1 VTQDPTTPPSSS
13 ALSRRGFLITS
24 GAAGALGVAGL
35 GGALPAVAATASDDA
50 VDASAVKAPAAQQ
63 GSGARW
69 KPDTASPRFTIAV
82 LPDTQYLFDG
92 ASIHPE
98 PLEASLRYVLAERDR
113 HNIVFLAHLGD
124 VTQNGA
130 EKEIQAASAQFTLL
144 DKAGAAWSVLAG
156 NHDVDGSTDDQRGR
170 TPYLDAFGPKRFT
183 KSPSYRGS
191 SPDGYNSFHTFTAG
205 GRDWLVL
212 ALDWRT
218 SARGVEWARGVLAAH
233 PALPVI
239 LTAHDIVDSTPDGSA
254 VLDDYG
260 QGLWDSFISQHDQI
274 FLTLNGHYWKPGRT
288 TKENRAGHDVDLHLV
303 NYQDRYYGGAAMIRL
318 YHVDLERNA
327 IDVETLSPFILGGG
341 LGTGNELADEEAALS
356 GDVDRF
362 TVSVDFEQRFAGFAP
377 APVRTARPAA
387 QMLVPG
393 TVAYWRF
400 DGQADGSALGTTTR
414 IRDASGRGNDLV
426 VANRAGA
433 APGSLR
439 FASAHHDDQPGFGS
453 LTLTGG
459 KRSGDHLRTVDGAPL
474 DAATFRQGYT
484 VEAFVRIPA
493 DFDGDADGFSA
504 ILSRA
509 ASAEDAG
516 KTPGDAGDPDEP
528 AATLSVSGS
537 REIQWCVYPTTQQ
550 GSLTNWSHE
559 LPAARWWHVAVVND
573 SQHTTMYVDGCP
585 VVRNPSTTNR
595 GLAAASPAT
604 SWLLGANLYGGKLDH
619 VLPASIG
626 DVRIVE
632 RALKPSEF
640 MIA

>member
-1 VTQDPTTPPSSS
+1 MTQDPTTPPSSD
-13 ALSRRGFLITS
+13 LSRRGFLITS

-50 VDASAVKAPAAQQ
+50 LDASAVKAPAAQQ

-130 EKEIQAASAQFTLL
+130 ANEIQAASAQFTLL

-170 TPYLDAFGPKRFT
+170 TPYLDAFGPKRFR
-183 KSPSYRGS
+183 KSPSYSGS

-218 SARGVEWARGVLAAH
+218 SGRGVEWARGVLAAH
-233 PALPVI
+233 PTLPVI
-239 LTAHDIVDSTPDGSA
+239 LTAHDIVDSKPDGSA

-288 TKENRAGHDVDLHLV
+288 TMTNRAGHDVAMHLV

-341 LGTGNELADEEAALS
+341 LGTGNELADGEAALS

-377 APVRTARPAA
+377 VPARAARPAA

-453 LTLTGG
+453 LALTGG
-459 KRSGDHLRTVDGAPL
+459 KKSGDYLRTVDGAPL
-474 DAATFRQGYT
+474 DSATFRQGYT

-509 ASAEDAG
+509 ASAKDAG

-559 LPAARWWHVAVVND
+559 LPAAEWWHVAVVND

-595 GLAAASPAT
+595 GLAVASPAT
-604 SWLLGANLYGGKLDH
+604 SWLLGANLYAGKLDH

>member
-1 VTQDPTTPPSSS
+1 VTQDPTTPPSSP
-13 ALSRRGFLITS
+13 LSRRGFLITS

-35 GGALPAVAATASDDA
+35 GGALPAAAATASDDA
-50 VDASAVKAPAAQQ
+50 LGASAVRTPPAQQ

-92 ASIHPE
+92 AAIHPE

-130 EKEIQAASAQFTLL
+130 AKEIQAASAQFTLL

-156 NHDVDGSTDDQRGR
+156 NHDVPSSTDDQRGR
-170 TPYLDAFGPKRFT
+170 TPYLDAFGPKRFK

-218 SARGVEWARGVLAAH
+218 SARGVEWARGVLRAH
-233 PALPVI
+233 PTLPVI
-239 LTAHDIVDSTPDGSA
+239 LTAHDIVDSKPDGSA
-254 VLDDYG
+254 VLDAYG
-260 QGLWDSFISQHDQI
+260 QGLWDAFISQHDQI

-288 TKENRAGHDVDLHLV
+288 TMRNRAGHDVDLHLV

-327 IDVETLSPFILGGG
+327 IDVETLSPFLLGGG
-341 LGTGNELADEEAALS
+341 LGTGNELADEEAQLS

-377 APVRTARPAA
+377 VPARAARPAA

-400 DGQADGSALGTTTR
+400 DGQPDGSALGTAAR
-414 IRDASGRGNDLV
+414 IADASGHGNDLV

-439 FASAHHDDQPGFGS
+439 FSAEHHDDSPSAGS

-459 KRSGDHLRTVDGAPL
+459 KATGDHLRTVDGAPI
-474 DAATFRQGYT
+474 DTATFRQGYT
-484 VEAFVRIPA
+484 FEAYLRIPEGYGG
-493 DFDGDADGFSA
+493 GDAWSS
-504 ILSRA
+504 ILSQS
-509 ASAEDAG
+509 ASAKDAG
-516 KTPGDAGDPDEP
+516 KATSSGDPDEP
-528 AATLSVSGS
+528 AVVLTVSGS
-537 REIQWCVYPTTQQ
+537 REMQWCVYPTSQD

-559 LPAARWWHVAVVND
+559 LPAATWWHVAVVND
-573 SQHTTMYVDGCP
+573 SQHTTMYVDGNP
-585 VVRNPSTTNR
+585 VVRNPTTSNR
-595 GLAAASPAT
+595 GLASAGK
-604 SWLLGANLYGGKLDH
+604 SWLVGANHYGGKLDH
-619 VLPASIG
+619 VFPGSIG

-640 MIA
+640 MNA

>member
-1 VTQDPTTPPSSS
+1 MTQDPTTPPSSD
-13 ALSRRGFLITS
+13 LSRRGFLITS

-50 VDASAVKAPAAQQ
+50 LDASAVKAPAAQQ

-92 ASIHPE
+92 KSIHPE

-130 EKEIQAASAQFTLL
+130 ANEIQAASAQFTLL

-170 TPYLDAFGPKRFT
+170 TPYLDAFGPKRFR

-233 PALPVI
+233 PTLPVI
-239 LTAHDIVDSTPDGSA
+239 LTAHDIVDSKPDGSA

-288 TKENRAGHDVDLHLV
+288 TMTNRAGHDVAMHLV

-341 LGTGNELADEEAALS
+341 LGTGNELADGEAALS

-377 APVRTARPAA
+377 VPARAARPAA

-453 LTLTGG
+453 LALTGG
-459 KRSGDHLRTVDGAPL
+459 KKSGDYLRTVDGPRSTPRPSAR
-474 DAATFRQGYT
+474 ATRS
-484 VEAFVRIPA
+484 RRS
-493 DFDGDADGFSA
+493 SA
-504 ILSRA
+504 SPPTSTA
-509 ASAEDAG
+509 TPTASARSSPAPPPRRTRARRRATRA
-516 KTPGDAGDPDEP
+516 TPTSPPRPSACP
-528 AATLSVSGS
+528 AAARSSGACTRRRS
-537 REIQWCVYPTTQQ
+537 RDPSPTGRTSCRPPS
-550 GSLTNWSHE
+550 GGTWRSSTTASTRRCTST
-559 LPAARWWHVAVVND
+559 AARWCGTRRRRTAG
-573 SQHTTMYVDGCP
+573 SRRRRPPPRGCSARTSTP
-585 VVRNPSTTNR
+585 GSSTTCCR
-595 GLAAASPAT
+595 RPSAT
-604 SWLLGANLYGGKLDH
+604 S
-619 VLPASIG
+619 ASWSA
-626 DVRIVE
+626 RSS
-632 RALKPSEF
+632 RRSS
-640 MIA
+640 

>member
-1 VTQDPTTPPSSS
+1 VTQDPTTPPSS
-13 ALSRRGFLITS
+13 ALSRRGFLLTS

-35 GGALPAVAATASDDA
+35 GGALPAAAATAADA
-50 VDASAVKAPAAQQ
+50 AVTDTAKAKTPAAQQ
-63 GSGARW
+63 GPGARW

-92 ASIHPE
+92 AAIHPE

-130 EKEIQAASAQFTLL
+130 ANEIQAASAQFTLL

-156 NHDVDGSTDDQRGR
+156 NHDVDGSTDDQRGS
-170 TPYLDAFGPKRFT
+170 TPYLDAFGPKRFR

-233 PALPVI
+233 PTLPVI

-260 QGLWDSFISQHDQI
+260 RGLWDSFISQHDQV

-288 TKENRAGHDVDLHLV
+288 TMQNRAGHDVDLHLV

-318 YHVDLERNA
+318 YHVDIERNA
-327 IDVETLSPFILGGG
+327 IDVETLSPFILGGA
-341 LGTGNELADEEAALS
+341 LGTGNELADEEAQLS

-362 TVSVDFEQRFAGFAP
+362 TVAIDFEARFAGFAP
-377 APVRTARPAA
+377 VPVRAARPAA

-400 DGQADGSALGTTTR
+400 DGYADGSALGATTR
-414 IRDASGRGNDLV
+414 IPDASGHGNDLV

-439 FASAHHDDQPGFGS
+439 FSSAHHDDSPAAAS

-459 KRSGDHLRTVDGAPL
+459 KASGDHLRTVDGAPL

-484 VEAFVRIPA
+484 IEAFLLIPA
-493 DFDGDADGFSA
+493 AYGGGDAWSS
-504 ILSRA
+504 ILSQA
-509 ASAEDAG
+509 ASARDAG
-516 KTPGDAGDPDEP
+516 KARTGGDPDETVV
-528 AATLSVSGS
+528 TLGVSGS
-537 REIQWCVYPTTQQ
+537 REMQWNAYPSSQDGPFT
-550 GSLTNWSHE
+550 SWSHE
-559 LPAARWWHVAVVND
+559 LPVDRWWHVAVVND
-573 SQHTTMYVDGCP
+573 SQQTTMHVDGCP
-585 VVRNPSTTNR
+585 VVRNPTTTNR
-595 GLAAASPAT
+595 GLST
-604 SWLLGANLYGGKLDH
+604 IGRSWLLGANLYGGQLDH
-619 VLPASIG
+619 VFPGSIG

>member
-1 VTQDPTTPPSSS
+1 MTQDPTTPPSS

-50 VDASAVKAPAAQQ
+50 LDASAVKAPAAQQ

-130 EKEIQAASAQFTLL
+130 ANEIQAASAQFTLL

-170 TPYLDAFGPKRFT
+170 TPYLDAFGPKRFR

-233 PALPVI
+233 PTLPVI
-239 LTAHDIVDSTPDGSA
+239 LTAHDIVDSKPDGSA

-260 QGLWDSFISQHDQI
+260 QGLWNSFISQHDQI

-288 TKENRAGHDVDLHLV
+288 TMTNRAGHDVAMHLV

-341 LGTGNELADEEAALS
+341 LGTGNELADGEAALS

-377 APVRTARPAA
+377 VPARAARPAA

-453 LTLTGG
+453 LALTGG
-459 KRSGDHLRTVDGAPL
+459 KKSGDYLRTVAGAPL
-474 DAATFRQGYT
+474 DSATFRQGYT

-509 ASAEDAG
+509 ASAKDSC
-516 KTPGDAGDPDEP
+516 KTPDDAGDPDEP

-550 GSLTNWSHE
+550 RSLTNWAHE
-559 LPAARWWHVAVVND
+559 LPAAEWWHVAVVND

-604 SWLLGANLYGGKLDH
+604 SWLLGANLYGGQLDH

>member
-1 VTQDPTTPPSSS
+1 MTQDPTTPPSS

-50 VDASAVKAPAAQQ
+50 LDASAVKAPAAQQ

-130 EKEIQAASAQFTLL
+130 ANEIQAASAQFTLL

-170 TPYLDAFGPKRFT
+170 TPYLDAFGPKRFR

-233 PALPVI
+233 PTLPVI
-239 LTAHDIVDSTPDGSA
+239 LTAHDIVDSKPDGSA

-260 QGLWDSFISQHDQI
+260 QGLCNSFISQHDQI

-288 TKENRAGHDVDLHLV
+288 TMTNRAGHDVAMHLV

-341 LGTGNELADEEAALS
+341 LGTGNELADGEAALS

-377 APVRTARPAA
+377 VPARAARPAA

-393 TVAYWRF
+393 TVAYWGF

-433 APGSLR
+433 APGSHR

-453 LTLTGG
+453 LALTGG
-459 KRSGDHLRTVDGAPL
+459 KKSGDYQRTVAGAPL
-474 DAATFRQGYT
+474 DSATFRQGYT

-509 ASAEDAG
+509 ASAKDAG
-516 KTPGDAGDPDEP
+516 TTPDDAGDPDEP

-559 LPAARWWHVAVVND
+559 LPAAEWWHVAVVND

-604 SWLLGANLYGGKLDH
+604 SWLLGANLYGGQLDH

>member
-1 VTQDPTTPPSSS
+1 
-13 ALSRRGFLITS
+13 
-24 GAAGALGVAGL
+24 
-35 GGALPAVAATASDDA
+35 
-50 VDASAVKAPAAQQ
+50 
-63 GSGARW
+63 
-69 KPDTASPRFTIAV
+69 
-82 LPDTQYLFDG
+82 
-92 ASIHPE
+92 
-98 PLEASLRYVLAERDR
+98 
-113 HNIVFLAHLGD
+113 
-124 VTQNGA
+124 
-130 EKEIQAASAQFTLL
+130 
-144 DKAGAAWSVLAG
+144 
-156 NHDVDGSTDDQRGR
+156 
-170 TPYLDAFGPKRFT
+170 
-183 KSPSYRGS
+183 
-191 SPDGYNSFHTFTAG
+191 
-205 GRDWLVL
+205 
-212 ALDWRT
+212 
-218 SARGVEWARGVLAAH
+218 
-233 PALPVI
+233 
-239 LTAHDIVDSTPDGSA
+239 
-254 VLDDYG
+254 
-260 QGLWDSFISQHDQI
+260 
-274 FLTLNGHYWKPGRT
+274 
-288 TKENRAGHDVDLHLV
+288 
-303 NYQDRYYGGAAMIRL
+303 MIRL
-318 YHVDLERNA
+318 YHVHLERNA

-341 LGTGNELADEEAALS
+341 LGTGNELADGEAALS

-377 APVRTARPAA
+377 VPARAARPAA

-453 LTLTGG
+453 LALTGG
-459 KRSGDHLRTVDGAPL
+459 KKSGDYLRTVDGAPL
-474 DAATFRQGYT
+474 DSATFRQGYT

-509 ASAEDAG
+509 ASAKDAG

-550 GSLTNWSHE
+550 GSLTNWSNE
-559 LPAARWWHVAVVND
+559 LPAAEWWHLAVVND

-604 SWLLGANLYGGKLDH
+604 SWLLGANLYAGKLDH

>member
-1 VTQDPTTPPSSS
+1 MTQDPTTPPSSS

-24 GAAGALGVAGL
+24 APA
-35 GGALPAVAATASDDA
+35 AVAATASDDA
-50 VDASAVKAPAAQQ
+50 VGASAVKAPAAQQ

-69 KPDTASPRFTIAV
+69 KPDTTSPRFTIAV

-233 PALPVI
+233 PTLPVI

-377 APVRTARPAA
+377 VPVRTARPAA

-459 KRSGDHLRTVDGAPL
+459 RKSGDHLRTVDGAPL

-484 VEAFVRIPA
+484 LEAFVRIPA

>member
-1 VTQDPTTPPSSS
+1 VTQDPTTPPRS
-13 ALSRRGFLITS
+13 ALSRRGFLITG

-35 GGALPAVAATASDDA
+35 GGALPATAATASDVAD
-50 VDASAVKAPAAQQ
+50 SAKAKAPAAQQ

-69 KPDTASPRFTIAV
+69 KPDTSSPRFTIAV

-92 ASIHPE
+92 AAIHPE

-130 EKEIQAASAQFTLL
+130 ANEIQAASAQFTLL
-144 DKAGAAWSVLAG
+144 DRAGAAWSVLAG
-156 NHDVDGSTDDQRGR
+156 NHDVDSSTDDQRGR
-170 TPYLDAFGPKRFT
+170 TPYLDAFGPKRFR

-205 GRDWLVL
+205 GRDWLAL

-233 PALPVI
+233 PTLPVI
-239 LTAHDIVDSTPDGSA
+239 LTAHDIVDSKPDGSA

-260 QGLWDSFISQHDQI
+260 RGLWDSFISQHDQV

-288 TKENRAGHDVDLHLV
+288 TMRNRAGHDVDLHLV

-327 IDVETLSPFILGGG
+327 IDVETLSPFLLAGG
-341 LGTGNELADEEAALS
+341 LGTGNELADEEVRLS

-362 TVSVDFEQRFAGFAP
+362 TVSIDFEQRFAGFAP
-377 APVRTARPAA
+377 VPVRAARPAA

-400 DGQADGSALGTTTR
+400 DGQPDGSALGPGTR
-414 IRDASGRGNDLV
+414 IRDASGHGNDLV

-439 FASAHHDDQPGFGS
+439 FSSAHHDDSPSAGS

-459 KRSGDHLRTVDGAPL
+459 KASGDHLRTADGAPL
-474 DAATFRQGYT
+474 DAATFRRGYT
-484 VEAFVRIPA
+484 FEAYLRIPEGYG
-493 DFDGDADGFSA
+493 GDDAWSS
-504 ILSRA
+504 ILSRS
-509 ASAEDAG
+509 ASAKDAG
-516 KTPGDAGDPDEP
+516 KATSSGDPDEP
-528 AATLSVSGS
+528 AVVLTVSGS
-537 REIQWCVYPTTQQ
+537 REMQWCAYPASQD

-559 LPAARWWHVAVVND
+559 LPAGTWWHVAVVND

-585 VVRNPSTTNR
+585 VVRNPTTANR
-595 GLAAASPAT
+595 GLAAGSPAT

-619 VLPASIG
+619 VFPGSIG

-632 RALKPSEF
+632 RALEPSEF
-640 MIA
+640 MNA

>member
-1 VTQDPTTPPSSS
+1 MTQDPTTSPSSS
-13 ALSRRGFLITS
+13 ALSRRGFLLTS

-35 GGALPAVAATASDDA
+35 GGALPATAATAGDVADGA
-50 VDASAVKAPAAQQ
+50 TAKAPAAQQ

-130 EKEIQAASAQFTLL
+130 ANEIQAASAQFTLL

-156 NHDVDGSTDDQRGR
+156 NHDVDSSTDDQRGS
-170 TPYLDAFGPKRFT
+170 TPYLDAFGPKRFR

-233 PALPVI
+233 PTLPVI
-239 LTAHDIVDSTPDGSA
+239 LTAHDIVDSRTDGSA

-288 TKENRAGHDVDLHLV
+288 TLQNRAGHDVDLHLV

-318 YHVDLERNA
+318 YHVDLERDA

-377 APVRTARPAA
+377 VPTRAARPAA

-400 DGQADGSALGTTTR
+400 DGQTDGSALGTTAR
-414 IRDASGRGNDLV
+414 IPDASGRGNDLV
-426 VANRAGA
+426 VANRTGA

-459 KRSGDHLRTVDGAPL
+459 KRSGDYLRTVAGAPL

-493 DFDGDADGFSA
+493 DFDGGADGFSA

-509 ASAEDAG
+509 ASAKDAG

-559 LPAARWWHVAVVND
+559 LPAATWWHVAVVND

-585 VVRNPSTTNR
+585 VVRNPTTANR

-604 SWLLGANLYGGKLDH
+604 SWLLGANLYGGELDH

-632 RALKPSEF
+632 RALRPSEF

>member
-1 VTQDPTTPPSSS
+1 MTHDPTTPPSS

-50 VDASAVKAPAAQQ
+50 LDASAVKAPAAQQ

-113 HNIVFLAHLGD
+113 HNILILAHLGD

-130 EKEIQAASAQFTLL
+130 ANEIQAASAQFTLL

-170 TPYLDAFGPKRFT
+170 TPYLDAFGPKRFR

-233 PALPVI
+233 PTLPVI
-239 LTAHDIVDSTPDGSA
+239 LTAHDIVDSKPDGSA

-260 QGLWDSFISQHDQI
+260 QGLWNSFISQHDQI

-288 TKENRAGHDVDLHLV
+288 TMTNRAGHDVAMHLV

-318 YHVDLERNA
+318 YHVHLERNA

-341 LGTGNELADEEAALS
+341 LGTGNELADGEAALS

-377 APVRTARPAA
+377 VPARAARPAA

-453 LTLTGG
+453 LALTGG
-459 KRSGDHLRTVDGAPL
+459 KSRATTSGPSTGPRSTPRPSAR
-474 DAATFRQGYT
+474 ATRS
-484 VEAFVRIPA
+484 AFVRIPA

-509 ASAEDAG
+509 ASAKDAG

-528 AATLSVSGS
+528 AAPLSVSGS
-537 REIQWCVYPTTQQ
+537 REIQWSVYPTTQQ

-559 LPAARWWHVAVVND
+559 LPAAEWWHVAVVND
-573 SQHTTMYVDGCP
+573 SQHTTMDVDGCP

-604 SWLLGANLYGGKLDH
+604 SWLLGANLYAGKLDH

>member
-1 VTQDPTTPPSSS
+1 MTQDPTTPPRS
-13 ALSRRGFLITS
+13 ALSRRGFLLTG

-35 GGALPAVAATASDDA
+35 GGALPAVAETASDDA
-50 VDASAVKAPAAQQ
+50 LGASAAKAPAPQQ

-130 EKEIQAASAQFTLL
+130 EKEITAASAQFTLL

-156 NHDVDGSTDDQRGR
+156 NHDVVSSTDDQRGR
-170 TPYLDAFGPKRFT
+170 TPYLDAFGPKRFR

-233 PALPVI
+233 PTLPVI
-239 LTAHDIVDSTPDGSA
+239 LTAHDIVDSKPDGSA
-254 VLDDYG
+254 VLDAYG

-288 TKENRAGHDVDLHLV
+288 TLKNRAGHDVHLHLV

-318 YHVDLERNA
+318 YHVDLERDA
-327 IDVETLSPFILGGG
+327 IDVETLSPFLLAGG
-341 LGTGNELADEEAALS
+341 LGAGNELADEEAQLS

-362 TVSVDFEQRFAGFAP
+362 TVSVDFDERFAGFAP
-377 APVRTARPAA
+377 APARAARPAA
-387 QMLVPG
+387 QMFVPG

-400 DGQADGSALGTTTR
+400 DGQPDGSALGTTTR
-414 IRDASGRGNDLV
+414 IADASGHGNDLV

-439 FASAHHDDQPGFGS
+439 FSSAHHDDQPGFGS

-459 KRSGDHLRTVDGAPL
+459 RKTGDFLRTVPGAPL
-474 DAATFRQGYT
+474 DAATLRQGYT

-509 ASAEDAG
+509 ASAKDAG
-516 KTPGDAGDPDEP
+516 RTPGDAGDPDEP

-559 LPAARWWHVAVVND
+559 LPAATWWHVAVVND
-573 SQHTTMYVDGCP
+573 GQHTTMYVDGCP
-585 VVRNPSTTNR
+585 VVRNPSTSNR

>member
-1 VTQDPTTPPSSS
+1 M
-13 ALSRRGFLITS
+13 
-24 GAAGALGVAGL
+24 
-35 GGALPAVAATASDDA
+35 
-50 VDASAVKAPAAQQ
+50 
-63 GSGARW
+63 
-69 KPDTASPRFTIAV
+69 
-82 LPDTQYLFDG
+82 
-92 ASIHPE
+92 
-98 PLEASLRYVLAERDR
+98 LAERDR

-130 EKEIQAASAQFTLL
+130 ANEIQAASAQFTLL

-170 TPYLDAFGPKRFT
+170 TPYLDAFGPKRFR

-233 PALPVI
+233 PTLPVI
-239 LTAHDIVDSTPDGSA
+239 LTAHDIVDSKPDGSA

-260 QGLWDSFISQHDQI
+260 QGLWNSFISQHDQI

-288 TKENRAGHDVDLHLV
+288 TMTNRAGHDVAMHLV

-341 LGTGNELADEEAALS
+341 LGTGNELADGEAALS

-377 APVRTARPAA
+377 VPARAARPAA

-453 LTLTGG
+453 LALTGG
-459 KRSGDHLRTVDGAPL
+459 KKSGDYLRTVAGAPL
-474 DAATFRQGYT
+474 DSATFRQGYT

-509 ASAEDAG
+509 ASAKDAG
-516 KTPGDAGDPDEP
+516 KTPDDAGDPDEP

-559 LPAARWWHVAVVND
+559 LPAAEWWHVAVVND

-604 SWLLGANLYGGKLDH
+604 SWLLGANLYGGQLDH